1 MVERPVTARSDVTDA
16 DTRGRRSSSRLQL
29 AASKRSNAVDARWRV
44 FTASTR
50 RSDGYERFD
59 AVNLSRGVHVQSHK
73 HDDAVVTHG
82 RECVPNYRRSKR
94 TTINTANTRWSDG
107 HERFD
112 AINLSREV
120 HVQSHKTRWRRCYS
134 RSRMRSELQT
144 LKTNDDKVRS
154 RPKSQNDRP
163 CDESQNARHTLSMSN
178 RCWTESVFT
187 LQHPNTNND
196 GWEWLLTPPWCCG
209 RGNVNAGV
217 WLVATQSSAAE
228 ESDSVGHF
236 PYCGQ
241 IKLNWR
247 QLWLIMSKHS
257 WNFKFE

>member
-1 MVERPVTARSDVTDA
+1 MTCIHSEYTTV
-16 DTRGRRSSSRLQL
+16 
-29 AASKRSNAVDARWRV
+29 RWLRKV
-44 FTASTR
+44 
-50 RSDGYERFD
+50 
-59 AVNLSRGVHVQSHK
+59 
-73 HDDAVVTHG
+73 
-82 RECVPNYRRSKR
+82 RRSKSLAR
-94 TTINTANTRWSDG
+94 STRSI
-107 HERFD
+107 
-112 AINLSREV
+112 A
-120 HVQSHKTRWRRCYS
+120 QTRWRSCYS

-144 LKTNDDKVRS
+144 LKTNDDKYSEYTMIRWSRKVRRNKSLARSTRSIAQNTMTQMLLRSRMRSELQTLKTNDDKVSS

-228 ESDSVGHF
+228 ESESVGHFPYRIFDATGQLASCNKWHVGHF